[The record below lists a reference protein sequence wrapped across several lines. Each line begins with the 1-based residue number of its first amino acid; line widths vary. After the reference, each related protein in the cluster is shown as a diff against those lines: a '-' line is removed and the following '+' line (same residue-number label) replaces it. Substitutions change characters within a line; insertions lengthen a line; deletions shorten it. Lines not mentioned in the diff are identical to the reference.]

1 LKCDDET
8 SIKAMFFHSFCNMF
22 AILLSAGWLK
32 KGYNGYGSKKWFA
45 SYCVV

>member
-8 SIKAMFFHSFCNMF
+8 SIKAMVFHAFCNMF

-32 KGYNGYGSKKWFA
+32 EEYNGCGSKK
-45 SYCVV
+45 